1 MGKGEAA
8 MGERGG
14 EEEGTANTKLGE
26 GDVPD
31 EEQEGNQQH
40 DPQVSKQSYTNSSPS
55 SLFISYMIKTEGI
68 FFIYK
73 TERSTSAIILG
84 KTWGFNTG
92 KNMGI

>member
-31 EEQEGNQQH
+31 EEQEGNQQTRSPGQQTVVHQLLAIVSLHLLH
-40 DPQVSKQSYTNSSPS
+40 DQN
-55 SLFISYMIKTEGI
+55 
-68 FFIYK
+68 
-73 TERSTSAIILG
+73 
-84 KTWGFNTG
+84 
-92 KNMGI
+92 